1 MAPEFYDIR
10 ILRGSRTRIV
20 LDNGKLEEIAQ
31 APFQGA
37 AVRALFGGAWGF
49 VTTDNVADLGEEIDL
64 AKRIAR
70 KIDRR
75 EDLALAEAPPGRSVV
90 VPVKKDP
97 KNLSLEEKVALLREI
112 EDAAKVKGVSSTQAV
127 YSEMDFTTHYESSE
141 GLDLESKTT
150 RMGFVISAVAH
161 RNGLYQTD
169 GEGRSGVGGL
179 ELFDREDPIALAR
192 GVGETAV
199 ALLDADAPKGGTYPV
214 ILDQELAGVFVHEA
228 VGHAT
233 EGDII
238 LEGDS
243 CLEGMLGQRI
253 GSELVTVKDDPSLM
267 QNGYYPFDDEGSLA
281 QETVLVEKGILKSY
295 LNSRETAARLGGV
308 PRNARAEGL
317 DRPVVRMSNT
327 YIANGDW
334 KLEEILEEMGD
345 GVYLAGSRGG
355 QVSTGEGV
363 FQFNAKRGYLVE
375 KGEKTQAFA
384 GCVPVRQDSRDPAAC
399 PGGGQRPQVQQRAL
413 RKSRTARA
421 RERRIAAPPGGRGDG
436 GRSGIE
442 ISETQLCRT
451 EFEGGLR
458 YITF

>member
-1 MAPEFYDIR
+1 M
-10 ILRGSRTRIV
+10 
-20 LDNGKLEEIAQ
+20 
-31 APFQGA
+31 
-37 AVRALFGGAWGF
+37 
-49 VTTDNVADLGEEIDL
+49 
-64 AKRIAR
+64 
-70 KIDRR
+70 
-75 EDLALAEAPPGRSVV
+75 V

-112 EDAAKVKGVSSTQAV
+112 ENAALVKGVSSTQAV
-127 YSEMDFTTHYESSE
+127 YSEVELTMHYTSSE

-150 RMGFVISAVAH
+150 RMGFVINAVAH

-169 GEGRSGVGGL
+169 GVGRAGVGGL
-179 ELFDREDPIALAR
+179 ELFDREDPISLAR
-192 GVGETAV
+192 SVGETAV
-199 ALLDADAPKGGTYPV
+199 KLLDADTIKGGTYPV

-233 EGDII
+233 EADII

-243 CLEGMLGQRI
+243 CLEGKIGERI

-267 QNGYYPFDDEGSLA
+267 LNGYYPFDDEGSLA

-334 KLEEILEEMGD
+334 KLEEILEELGN

-355 QVSTGEGV
+355 QVSTAEGI

-375 KGEKTQAFA
+375 NGEKTRLLRDVSLSGKILETLKDVIAVGNDLKYNSGRCGKA
-384 GCVPVRQDSRDPAAC
+384 GQLVPVSDGSPHLLVANATV
-399 PGGGQRPQVQQRAL
+399 GGAG
-413 RKSRTARA
+413 
-421 RERRIAAPPGGRGDG
+421 
-436 GRSGIE
+436 
-442 ISETQLCRT
+442 
-451 EFEGGLR
+451 
-458 YITF
+458 

>member
-10 ILRGSRTRIV
+10 TLRGSRTRIV
-20 LDNGKLEEIAQ
+20 LDNGKLEEIAS

-37 AVRALFGGAWGF
+37 AVRALVGGGWGF
-49 VTTDNVADLGEEIDL
+49 VTTDNVANLGEEIDM
-64 AKRIAR
+64 ARRIAR
-70 KIDRR
+70 KIDRH
-75 EDLALAEAPPGRSVV
+75 EELTLAQAQAGRSVV
-90 VPVKKDP
+90 VPVKIDP

-127 YSEMDFTTHYESSE
+127 YSEMEITASYSSSE

-179 ELFDREDPIALAR
+179 ELFDREDPTTLAR

-199 ALLDADAPKGGTYPV
+199 ALLDAGVPRGGTFPV
-214 ILDQELAGVFVHEA
+214 LLDQELAGTFVHEA

-243 CLEGMLGQRI
+243 CLEGMLGQKI
-253 GSELVTVKDDPSLM
+253 GSEDVTVKDDPSLM
-267 QNGYYPFDDEGSLA
+267 QNGYYPFDDEGSQS

-295 LNSRETAARLGGV
+295 LNSRETAARLGGAA
-308 PRNARAEGL
+308 RNARAEGL

-334 KLEEILEEMGD
+334 KLEELLSELGD
-345 GVYLAGSRGG
+345 GIYLAGSRGG

-363 FQFNAKRGYLVE
+363 FQFNAKRGYIVE
-375 KGEKTQAFA
+375 KGEKTRLLRDVSLSGKILETLLHVKAVGNDLKFNSGRCGKA
-384 GCVPVRQDSRDPAAC
+384 GQLVPVSDGSPHLLVAEAKV
-399 PGGGQRPQVQQRAL
+399 GGAG
-413 RKSRTARA
+413 
-421 RERRIAAPPGGRGDG
+421 
-436 GRSGIE
+436 
-442 ISETQLCRT
+442 
-451 EFEGGLR
+451 
-458 YITF
+458 

>member
-1 MAPEFYDIR
+1 
-10 ILRGSRTRIV
+10 V

-37 AVRALFGGAWGF
+37 AVRALARGAWGF
-49 VTTDNVADLGEEIDL
+49 VTTDNADGLKDEIAL
-64 AKRIAR
+64 ADRIAR
-70 KIDRR
+70 KIDGH
-75 EDLALAEAPPGRSVV
+75 ENLDLALAPAGRSID

-112 EDAAKVKGVSSTQAV
+112 EDAAKAKGVSSTQAV
-127 YSEMDFTTHYESSE
+127 YSEVELLTHYTSSE
-141 GLDLESKTT
+141 GLDLESKMVRT
-150 RMGFVISAVAH
+150 GFVISAVAH

-179 ELFDREDPIALAR
+179 ELFDREDPVALAKV
-192 GVGETAV
+192 VGETAV
-199 ALLDADAPKGGTYPV
+199 ALLDAQSPKGGTFPV

-243 CLEGMLGQRI
+243 CLEGKIGQQI

-267 QNGYYPFDDEGSLA
+267 RNGYYPFDDEGSKA
-281 QETVLVEKGILKSY
+281 QETVLVENGVLKSY
-295 LNSRETAARLGGV
+295 LNSRETAGRLGGV
-308 PRNARAEGL
+308 PRNARAEGT

-327 YIANGDW
+327 FIDNGDW
-334 KLEEILEEMGD
+334 KLEEILEELGS

-375 KGEKTQAFA
+375 NGVKTKLLRDVSLSGKILQTMLDVKAVGNDLKFNSGRCGKA
-384 GCVPVRQDSRDPAAC
+384 GQLVPVSDGSPHLLIAKATV
-399 PGGGQRPQVQQRAL
+399 GGTG
-413 RKSRTARA
+413 
-421 RERRIAAPPGGRGDG
+421 
-436 GRSGIE
+436 
-442 ISETQLCRT
+442 
-451 EFEGGLR
+451 
-458 YITF
+458 

>member
-1 MAPEFYDIR
+1 MAPEFHDIR

-20 LDNGKLEEIAQ
+20 LDNGKLEEISQ

-37 AVRALFGGAWGF
+37 SVRALYGGAWGF
-49 VTTDNVADLGEEIDL
+49 VTTDSVDGLEEEIDL

-70 KIDRR
+70 KIDRQEELR
-75 EDLALAEAPPGRSVV
+75 LAEAPAGKSIA

-97 KNLSLEEKVALLREI
+97 KDLSLEEKVALLREI

-127 YSEMDFTTHYESSE
+127 YSELELVSHYSSSE

-150 RMGFVISAVAH
+150 RMGFMVSAVAH

-169 GEGRSGVGGL
+169 GEGRAGVGGL
-179 ELFDREDPIALAR
+179 ELFDREDPVALAR
-192 GVGETAV
+192 EVGETAV
-199 ALLDADAPKGGTYPV
+199 ALLDAQAPKGGTYPV
-214 ILDQELAGVFVHEA
+214 VLDQELAGVFVHEA

-243 CLEGMLGQRI
+243 CLEGKLGEMI
-253 GSELVTVKDDPSLM
+253 ASELVTVKDDPSLM
-267 QNGYYPFDDEGSLA
+267 LNGYYPFDDEGSLA
-281 QETVLVEKGILKSY
+281 QETVLVEKGILRSF
-295 LNSRETAARLGGV
+295 LNTRETAARLGGV
-308 PRNARAEGL
+308 PRNARAEGT

-334 KLEEILEEMGD
+334 KLEEILEELGS

-363 FQFNAKRGYLVE
+363 FQFNAKSGYLVE
-375 KGEKTQAFA
+375 DGEKTKLLRDVSLSGKILETLLHVKAVGNDLKYNSGRCGKSGQL
-384 GCVPVRQDSRDPAAC
+384 VPVSDGSPHLLVAQATV
-399 PGGGQRPQVQQRAL
+399 GGTG
-413 RKSRTARA
+413 
-421 RERRIAAPPGGRGDG
+421 
-436 GRSGIE
+436 
-442 ISETQLCRT
+442 
-451 EFEGGLR
+451 
-458 YITF
+458 

>member
-37 AVRALFGGAWGF
+37 AVRALSGGAWGF
-49 VTTDNVADLGEEIDL
+49 VTTDSVGDLGKEIDL

-75 EDLALAEAPPGRSVV
+75 EDLQLAEAPAGKSVV
-90 VPVKKDP
+90 VTVKKDP

-127 YSEMDFTTHYESSE
+127 YSEMEISASYSSSE

-179 ELFDREDPIALAR
+179 ELFDREDPIALAKE
-192 GVGETAV
+192 VGETAV
-199 ALLDADAPKGGTYPV
+199 ALLDADVPKGGSFPV
-214 ILDQELAGVFVHEA
+214 LLDQELAGVFVHEA

-243 CLEGMLGQRI
+243 CLEGKLGQRI
-253 GSELVTVKDDPSLM
+253 GSELVTVKDDPCLM
-267 QNGYYPFDDEGSLA
+267 YNGYYPFDDEGSLA
-281 QETVLVEKGILKSY
+281 QETVLVEKGILNSY
-295 LNSRETAARLGGV
+295 LNTRETAARLGGV

-334 KLEEILEEMGD
+334 KLEEIFEELGD

-375 KGEKTQAFA
+375 KGEKTKLLRDVSLSGKILETLLHVKAVGNDLKFNSGRCGKA
-384 GCVPVRQDSRDPAAC
+384 GQLVPVSDGSPHLLVAEATV
-399 PGGGQRPQVQQRAL
+399 GGAG
-413 RKSRTARA
+413 
-421 RERRIAAPPGGRGDG
+421 
-436 GRSGIE
+436 
-442 ISETQLCRT
+442 
-451 EFEGGLR
+451 
-458 YITF
+458 

>member
-37 AVRALFGGAWGF
+37 AVRALHGGAWGF
-49 VTTDNVADLGEEIDL
+49 VTTDNVANLGEEIDL

-75 EDLALAEAPPGRSVV
+75 EALTLALAQPGRSAAIS
-90 VPVKKDP
+90 VKKDP
-97 KNLSLEEKVALLREI
+97 KNLSLEEKVALMREI
-112 EDAAKVKGVSSTQAV
+112 EDAAKVRGVSSTQAV
-127 YSEMDFTTHYESSE
+127 YSEMDFTTHYSSSE
-141 GLDLESKTT
+141 GLDLEAKTT
-150 RMGFVISAVAH
+150 RIGFFISAVAH

-179 ELFDREDPIALAR
+179 ELFDREDPTTLAR
-192 GVGETAV
+192 VVGETAV
-199 ALLDADAPKGGTYPV
+199 ALLDAGVPRGGTYPV
-214 ILDQELAGVFVHEA
+214 LLDQELAGVFVHEA

-253 GSELVTVKDDPSLM
+253 GSEMVTVKDDPSLM
-267 QNGYYPFDDEGSLA
+267 QNGYYSFDDEGSLS

-317 DRPVVRMSNT
+317 NRPVVRMSNT

-334 KLEEILEEMGD
+334 KLEEILSELRD

-375 KGEKTQAFA
+375 KGEKTRLLRDVSLSGKILETLLHVRAVGNDLKFNSGRCGKA
-384 GCVPVRQDSRDPAAC
+384 GQLVPVSDGSPHLLVAEATV
-399 PGGGQRPQVQQRAL
+399 GGAG
-413 RKSRTARA
+413 
-421 RERRIAAPPGGRGDG
+421 
-436 GRSGIE
+436 
-442 ISETQLCRT
+442 
-451 EFEGGLR
+451 
-458 YITF
+458 

>member
-20 LDNGKLEEIAQ
+20 LDNGKLEEIAA

-37 AVRALFGGAWGF
+37 AVRALHGGAWGF
-49 VTTDNVADLGEEIDL
+49 VTTDNVTDLGEEIDL

-70 KIDRR
+70 KIHRR
-75 EDLALAEAPPGRSVV
+75 EDLSLAEAPPGRSVAI
-90 VPVKKDP
+90 PVKKDP

-127 YSEMDFTTHYESSE
+127 YSEMDFTTHYSSSE

-199 ALLDADAPKGGTYPV
+199 ALLDADVPKGGTYPV
-214 ILDQELAGVFVHEA
+214 LLDQELAGVFVHEA

-243 CLEGMLGQRI
+243 CLEGKLGQKI

-267 QNGYYPFDDEGSLA
+267 QNGYYSFDDEGSLA
-281 QETVLVEKGILKSY
+281 QETILVDKGILNSY
-295 LNSRETAARLGGV
+295 LNTRETAARLGGV
-308 PRNARAEGL
+308 PRNARTEGL

-334 KLEEILEEMGD
+334 KLEEIFEELGD

-375 KGEKTQAFA
+375 KGEKTKLLRDVSLSGKILETLLHVKAVGSDLKFNSGRCGKA
-384 GCVPVRQDSRDPAAC
+384 GQLVPVSDGSPHLLVAEATV
-399 PGGGQRPQVQQRAL
+399 GGAG
-413 RKSRTARA
+413 
-421 RERRIAAPPGGRGDG
+421 
-436 GRSGIE
+436 
-442 ISETQLCRT
+442 
-451 EFEGGLR
+451 
-458 YITF
+458 

>member
-1 MAPEFYDIR
+1 LTAEFYDTR
-10 ILRGSRTRIV
+10 VLRGSRTRIV

-31 APFQGA
+31 VPFQGA
-37 AVRALFGGAWGF
+37 SVRALFGGAWGF
-49 VTTDNVADLGEEIDL
+49 VTTDRVDGLGQEIDL

-70 KIDRR
+70 KINRR
-75 EDLALAEAPPGRSVV
+75 EDLRLAEAPAGRSVS

-97 KNLSLEEKVALLREI
+97 KDLSLEEKVTLLREI

-127 YSEMDFTTHYESSE
+127 YSEMDVVAHYSNSE

-161 RNGLYQTD
+161 KNGLYQTD
-169 GEGRSGVGGL
+169 GEGRAGVGGL

-192 GVGETAV
+192 QVGETAV
-199 ALLDADAPKGGTYPV
+199 ALLDARAVRGGTYPV

-243 CLEGMLGQRI
+243 CLEAKLGQRI

-267 QNGYYPFDDEGSLA
+267 LNGYYPFDDEGSLA
-281 QETVLVEKGILKSY
+281 QETVLVENGVLRSY
-295 LNSRETAARLGGV
+295 LNTRETAARLGGV
-308 PRNARAEGL
+308 PRNARAEGMS
-317 DRPVVRMSNT
+317 RPVVRMSNT

-334 KLEEILEEMGD
+334 KLEEILEELKN

-363 FQFNAKRGYLVE
+363 FQFNAKKGYIVE
-375 KGEKTQAFA
+375 DGEMTQLLRDVSLSGKILETLLHVKAV
-384 GCVPVRQDSRDPAAC
+384 GNDLKYNSGRCGKSGQLVPVSDGSPHLLVDKATV
-399 PGGGQRPQVQQRAL
+399 GGMG
-413 RKSRTARA
+413 
-421 RERRIAAPPGGRGDG
+421 
-436 GRSGIE
+436 
-442 ISETQLCRT
+442 
-451 EFEGGLR
+451 
-458 YITF
+458 

>member
-10 ILRGSRTRIV
+10 TMRGSRTRIV
-20 LDNGKLEEIAQ
+20 LDNGKLEEINQ

-37 AVRALFGGAWGF
+37 AVRALLGGAWGF
-49 VTTDNVADLGEEIDL
+49 VTTDSVTDLGEDVAL
-64 AKRIAR
+64 AKSIAR
-70 KIDRR
+70 KIDRH
-75 EDLALAEAPPGRSVV
+75 ELLTLARATPGRSIV

-97 KNLSLEEKVALLREI
+97 KNISLEEKVALLREI

-127 YSEMDFTTHYESSE
+127 YSEMDFTMHYSSSE
-141 GLDLESKTT
+141 GLDLEAKTT

-192 GVGETAV
+192 EVGETAV
-199 ALLDADAPKGGTYPV
+199 ALLDAKAPKGGTYPV
-214 ILDQELAGVFVHEA
+214 LLDQELAGVFVHEA

-243 CLEGMLGQRI
+243 CLEGKLGQKI

-267 QNGYYPFDDEGSLA
+267 NNGYYPFDDEGSLG
-281 QETVLVEKGILKSY
+281 QETVLVENGILKSY

-334 KLEEILEEMGD
+334 KLEEILSELGD

-375 KGEKTQAFA
+375 NGERTQLLRDVSLSGKILETLLHVRAVGNDLKFNSGRCGKA
-384 GCVPVRQDSRDPAAC
+384 GQLVPVSDGSPHLLVAEATV
-399 PGGGQRPQVQQRAL
+399 GGAG
-413 RKSRTARA
+413 
-421 RERRIAAPPGGRGDG
+421 
-436 GRSGIE
+436 
-442 ISETQLCRT
+442 
-451 EFEGGLR
+451 
-458 YITF
+458 